1 MANNQYLYNTAPLMF
16 QLNNQQ
22 LNEEEFR
29 NPHQI
34 ARAAFGYAGAVA
46 EGVLAE
52 TAISYNLMRSV
63 G

>member
-34 ARAAFGYAGAVA
+34 ARAAFGFARSVAV
-46 EGVLAE
+46 GTLAE